1 MLGKYHLAALPTAR
15 AGLTGPWLSQIWL
28 LLLFHFLSLLRQEM
42 QGTRRSAWQWQVPR
56 RAIEKKAAKSF
67 FFAAE

>member
-42 QGTRRSAWQWQVPR
+42 QGTRRSAWQVPR